1 VITKQESDKK
11 ENLDNLSEFSELI
24 LNVIDFYSFINEGI
38 VDEEGD
44 SWKNG
49 TDYGSKGVVPKD
61 LEKKMKELFVN
72 KANYLIELEKKKISD
87 LKKYEK

>member
-1 VITKQESDKK
+1 MITKQESDRK

-24 LNVIDFYSFINEGI
+24 LNIVDFYSFVNSGTI
-38 VDEEGD
+38 DEEGD

-87 LKKYEK
+87 LEK